1 MRYLL
6 RLAVSS
12 ILSLLSFGE
21 KLMKSVKHYLLF
33 FIVVLNIN
41 TAYADTESKAL
52 AELCGDS
59 PCEVIFKKIKKFAKN
74 GSPHAQAVLA
84 LLYRNGQGTE
94 VNDELS
100 LKYMKRA
107 ARNKIPS
114 AMYDLG
120 LMYRSG
126 KTVKQDQEEGDAW
139 LKRAA
144 KADYGPAI
152 ELLLTEK
159 KVPQAEY
166 PDYRGDADKPSI
178 TQGIEEIEITR
189 DPYTLSDLVAYLEGL
204 GFSRKSNTGSRIR
217 GQGCG
222 TSDTSCAIWKV
233 NSPLGQVQ
241 FNGMISNL
249 NSIQTANFMSSF
261 VK

>member
-1 MRYLL
+1 MNLL
-6 RLAVSS
+6 
-12 ILSLLSFGE
+12 
-21 KLMKSVKHYLLF
+21 KHCLLF
-33 FIVVLNIN
+33 LILALNIN
-41 TAYADTESKAL
+41 VASADTESNEL
-52 AELCGDS
+52 AALCGDS

-94 VNDELS
+94 VNNKLS

-120 LMYRSG
+120 LMYRVG
-126 KTVKQDQEEGDAW
+126 KTVEQDQEEGDSW

-144 KADYGPAI
+144 EADYGPAI
-152 ELLLTEK
+152 ELLLTEN

-166 PDYRGDADKPSI
+166 PDYRGDADRPSI
-178 TQGIEEIEITR
+178 TEGIEEIEVTR

-249 NSIQTANFMSSF
+249 NSIQTANFVSGF
-261 VK
+261 IQ